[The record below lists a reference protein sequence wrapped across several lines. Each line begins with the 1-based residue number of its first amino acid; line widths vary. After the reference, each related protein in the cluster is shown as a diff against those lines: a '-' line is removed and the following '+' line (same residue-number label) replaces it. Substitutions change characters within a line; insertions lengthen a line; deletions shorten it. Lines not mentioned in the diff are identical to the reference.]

1 MESLQTKMQKQYH
14 RKEHNLRVELAEE
27 KEEAMVFYSIAL
39 TKLVSILKRIACVQ
53 KRALTRRHEED
64 TKNRKRLFEEVF
76 CIFMFLSVHLT
87 FFYE

>member
-1 MESLQTKMQKQYH
+1 MENLQTKLHKQYH
-14 RKEHNLRVELAEE
+14 RKEHSLCVELAEE
-27 KEEAMVFYSIAL
+27 KEEAMVYTVAF
-39 TKLVSILKRIACVQ
+39 TKIVSILKRIACVQ